1 MITVGCIDF
10 LLGAT
15 FAYVVA
21 MRASLSFVLPLLA
34 AAAIACGSSAH
45 DEATD
50 EPPLTSVEPTPGGGP
65 VTGTAPGE
73 GIVGTFPKG
82 FGFGTAIAGFQVEM
96 GCPTMPAALCEDRG
110 SDWYQYITTPRIL
123 DNDLLHMSKD
133 PPSVGPG
140 FFETYAEDIAR
151 AGGQG
156 EGELGSQVLR
166 MSVEWSRV
174 FPRATFGVSRFEDLR
189 RLADADALRFY
200 HDVFAQLR
208 ARGMRASVTVNHYS
222 LPLWIHDGNMCNE
235 GVVPGSGMSACIAA
249 GKAGWADPNRSRIVD
264 EMAKY
269 AGFLAREFGG
279 EVDEWAT
286 LNEPFSAV
294 VVAGYLVSSEMRSN
308 PPGLTHAWMNVGAAK
323 TAYLAMIEA
332 HARSYDAIKANDLV
346 DADGDGRPAEV
357 GVVYA
362 FTKITP
368 LTDNDG
374 DAKAAANADY
384 FFHDMMMDG
393 FALGKVDEDWD
404 KAPHARTVRADLA
417 NRLDWLGVNYYFG
430 FEAQSTVVTALPFI
444 SPHIDFNMLREFDGD
459 APGGLYDVLAR
470 ARRYGKPMVVSET
483 GFVQK
488 DARKAAAW
496 TVRTLEETR
505 RAIDDGMDVRG
516 YYAWT
521 LMDNYEWNHGGG
533 MRMGLYAVDPSTKA
547 RSLRESGRAFA
558 EIAKAR
564 DIPPAL
570 SAKYAGVFSR

>member
-1 MITVGCIDF
+1 
-10 LLGAT
+10 
-15 FAYVVA
+15 
-21 MRASLSFVLPLLA
+21 MRTILKLAFPTLA
-34 AAAIACGSSAH
+34 AAAVACGSAAA
-45 DEATD
+45 DETA
-50 EPPLTSVEPTPGGGP
+50 EAPPVASVTPGERGADDP
-65 VTGTAPGE
+65 TTKAPAGE
-73 GIVGTFPKG
+73 EGVIGTFPKG
-82 FGFGTAIAGFQVEM
+82 FAFGTAIAGFQVEM
-96 GCPTMPAALCEDRG
+96 GCPSLPAALCEDRG

-123 DNDLLHMSKD
+123 ENNLLHMSKD

-151 AGGQG
+151 AGGKG
-156 EGELGSQVLR
+156 ERELGSQVLR
-166 MSVEWSRV
+166 MSVEWSRL
-174 FPRATFGVSRFEDLR
+174 FPKPTFGVSRYEDLR

-200 HDVFAQLR
+200 HDVFKQLR

-222 LPLWIHDGNMCNE
+222 LPLWIHDGNMCND

-294 VVAGYLVSSEMRSN
+294 VVAGYLVSTEMRSN

-332 HARSYDAIKANDLV
+332 HARSYDAIKANDLE

-362 FTKITP
+362 FTKIVP
-368 LTDNDG
+368 LTANDA
-374 DAKAAANADY
+374 DAKAAANAEY

-393 FALGKVDEDWD
+393 FAFGKVDEGWD
-404 KAPHARTVRADLA
+404 KAPNARTVRADLA
-417 NRLDWLGVNYYFG
+417 DRLDWLGVNYYFG
-430 FEAQSTVVTALPFI
+430 FEAQSSVVTTLPFI

-459 APGGLYDVLAR
+459 APGGLYDVLSR
-470 ARRYGKPMVVSET
+470 ARRFGKPMVVSET
-483 GFVQK
+483 GFVQT
-488 DARKAAAW
+488 DQRKAAAW

-533 MRMGLYAVDPSTKA
+533 MRMGLYSVDPSTKA
-547 RSLRESGRAFA
+547 RSIRESGRAFA

-564 DIPPAL
+564 DIPNAL
-570 SAKYAGVFSR
+570 SAKYAGVFVR